1 MSEDWRCNGC
11 DSCKTECEAYSHV
24 YVIIEHID
32 GKILPVSLE
41 MLGEARR
48 LFDDYNARYS
58 SNEKVVA
65 VILGNGIKD
74 YSKTSDTSDF
84 DIMSSV
90 AVILHF
96 VGTSLLSLPN
106 IPTLKHF

>member
-1 MSEDWRCNGC
+1 MSEDWRCSGC

-24 YVIIEHID
+24 YVIMEHID

-65 VILGNGIKD
+65 VILGNNIKD
-74 YSKTSDTSDF
+74 YSKELNTGSGASISSTTFGTPFKVSKHLATTVLFSKFTS
-84 DIMSSV
+84 
-90 AVILHF
+90 
-96 VGTSLLSLPN
+96 
-106 IPTLKHF
+106 